1 MKIIPTNK
9 KFNKVFKVKRKHF
22 NRIEYRTCQLK
33 FGNYGIKALTSGIAT
48 AKHFTGLQLLIRRN
62 LKRRGS
68 FVFRKLP
75 YTFNTR
81 KPSEVRMGK
90 GKGSFNEWVCPI
102 KAGQILIEFNFNNMS
117 ELEKLLILRKC
128 IKRLPVKAQIIN
140 LNHKLIVKNTK
151 QYILNN

>member
-1 MKIIPTNK
+1 
-9 KFNKVFKVKRKHF
+9 
-22 NRIEYRTCQLK
+22 
-33 FGNYGIKALTSGIAT
+33 
-48 AKHFTGLQLLIRRN
+48 
-62 LKRRGS
+62 
-68 FVFRKLP
+68 
-75 YTFNTR
+75 
-81 KPSEVRMGK
+81 MGK

-140 LNHKLIVKNTK
+140 LNYKLIEKNTK

>member
-1 MKIIPTNK
+1 M
-9 KFNKVFKVKRKHF
+9 
-22 NRIEYRTCQLK
+22 
-33 FGNYGIKALTSGIAT
+33 
-48 AKHFTGLQLLIRRN
+48 IRRN

>member
-1 MKIIPTNK
+1 M
-9 KFNKVFKVKRKHF
+9 
-22 NRIEYRTCQLK
+22 
-33 FGNYGIKALTSGIAT
+33 
-48 AKHFTGLQLLIRRN
+48 IRRN

-140 LNHKLIVKNTK
+140 LNYKLIEKNTK

>member
-1 MKIIPTNK
+1 
-9 KFNKVFKVKRKHF
+9 
-22 NRIEYRTCQLK
+22 L
-33 FGNYGIKALTSGIAT
+33 T
-48 AKHFTGLQLLIRRN
+48 AKHFSGLQLLIRRS

-90 GKGSFNEWVCPI
+90 GKGAFNEWVCPVR
-102 KAGQILIEFNFNNMS
+102 AGQILIEFQFKNIP

-128 IKRLPVKAQIIN
+128 IKRLPLKSQMIN
-140 LNHKLIVKNTK
+140 LNFKLIEKNTK
-151 QYILNN
+151 QYILKN

>member
-1 MKIIPTNK
+1 MKLVPTDK
-9 KFNKVFKVKRKHF
+9 KFNKVFKVKKKYF
-22 NRIEYRTCQLK
+22 NRIENRTFELK
-33 FGNYGIKALTSGIAT
+33 FGTYGIKALTSGLLT
-48 AKHFTGLQLLIRRN
+48 AKHFSGLQLLIRRS

-68 FVFRKLP
+68 FIFRKLP

-90 GKGSFNEWVCPI
+90 GKGNFNEWVCPVR
-102 KAGQILIEFNFNNMS
+102 AGQILIEFKFKNIS

-128 IKRLPVKAQIIN
+128 IKRLPVKAQMIN
-140 LNHKLIVKNTK
+140 MNLKLIEKNTK